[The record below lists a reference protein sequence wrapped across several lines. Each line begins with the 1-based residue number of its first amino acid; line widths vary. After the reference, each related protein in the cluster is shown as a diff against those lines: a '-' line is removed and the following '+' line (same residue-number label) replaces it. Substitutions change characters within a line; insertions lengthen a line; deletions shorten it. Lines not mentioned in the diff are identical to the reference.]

1 MRARILALAFL
12 MLVAFVPWH
21 PTWSAD
27 VVLGEE
33 VLFRLPDEGQAA
45 SLNRKVDELL
55 QSGLSANLV
64 RAGKSEGK
72 IGVIWGD
79 HLLVVITAD
88 LARANQST
96 PEALAAL
103 WAERLRRVAAR
114 GLLRVD
120 RSRLELPVG
129 GEQILRVSGLARGQ
143 LLAEPSSNGVEA
155 VVDQASGAV
164 SVRGL
169 AVGRTKVDLRRG
181 KGHEV
186 VWIHVKDWAGTLPQ
200 SVEIEVTGRPAP
212 GSMVLLAALAGTATG
227 ARVNPGCRL
236 QMEDP
241 SLELPAVPK
250 GDTVR
255 FTMPMGIVGGEDFFP
270 VGGRVQVVARNL
282 PLEPVEANLL
292 LVSNR
297 PERVSQDG
305 VLMEYTFSRKEPT
318 RLMYSHL
325 NDSKGRRNLW
335 VNLSNPTDEPVRL
348 VVGSTWAGPERSE
361 VHVGQTS
368 ARRFL
373 ECLASQSGYVVT
385 LPPRSALE
393 LVAHDMQPKALVTG
407 FINFRVLDG
416 DKATIE
422 VRTAL
427 APSWNDGSNLP
438 HLGAPFNPFKIH
450 PHGVFAQ
457 PFFEQDGEYVVG
469 GQPLVQRY
477 GESPWLID
485 FETGLPNTG
494 NFGVLYKMLV
504 DLRNPEREPRR
515 VGLYFN
521 PVAGPAGGTFLV
533 DGQVFQA
540 PFRRVRNEALVTE
553 ILLEPGE
560 TRTVEV
566 VTFPEASS
574 NYPAQFEFRDGGS
587 SPSAQ
592 RQPIPS
598 AEPGS

>member
-1 MRARILALAFL
+1 MKARILALVWML
-12 MLVAFVPWH
+12 LVAVVPWQA
-21 PTWSAD
+21 TWAAD
-27 VVLGEE
+27 VVLGDE
-33 VLFRLPDEGQAA
+33 VLFRLADEEQAA
-45 SLNRKVDELL
+45 TLNRRVDELL
-55 QSGLSANLV
+55 QSGLPASAV
-64 RAGKSEGK
+64 RVAKSEGR
-72 IGVIWGD
+72 IGLYWGE
-79 HLLVVITAD
+79 HLVLVITAD
-88 LARANQST
+88 LARANSST
-96 PEALAAL
+96 PEALAGL
-103 WAERLRRVAAR
+103 WAERLRKVASR
-114 GLLRVD
+114 GLLKVD
-120 RSRLELPVG
+120 RTRLELPVG
-129 GEQILRVSGLARGQ
+129 GEQILRVSGLARGP
-143 LLAEPSSNGVEA
+143 LLAQAASSGVEA
-155 VVDQASGAV
+155 VVDEASGAI

-169 AVGRTKVDLRRG
+169 AVGRTKLDVRRG

-200 SVEIEVTGRPAP
+200 AVEIEVTGKPAP
-212 GSMVLLAALAGTATG
+212 GSMVLLAALAGTATR

-236 QMEDP
+236 QFEGGGMDLP
-241 SLELPAVPK
+241 SVPS
-250 GDTVR
+250 GDTMR
-255 FTMPMGIVGGEDFFP
+255 FSIAMGIAGGEDYFP
-270 VGGRVQVVARNL
+270 VSGQVPVVARNL
-282 PLEPVEANLL
+282 PLEPVESNLL

-305 VLMEYTFSRKEPT
+305 ILMEYTFSRKEPT

-325 NDSKGRRNLW
+325 NDSRGRRNLW
-335 VNLSNPTDEPVRL
+335 VNVSNPTGEPVRL

-361 VHVGQTS
+361 IHVGQTS

-373 ECLASQSGYVVT
+373 ESLSTQSGYVVT
-385 LPPRSALE
+385 LPPYSALE

-407 FINFRVLDG
+407 FINFRMLEG
-416 DKATIE
+416 EKATVE

-427 APSWNDGSNLP
+427 APSWNDGSTLP

-457 PFFEQDGEYVVG
+457 PFFEHEGEYVTG
-469 GQPLVQRY
+469 GQPLVLRY

-504 DLRNPEREPRR
+504 DLRNPDSVAHR

-540 PFRRVRNEALVTE
+540 AFRRVQNEALVTE
-553 ILLEPGE
+553 IELAPGE

-587 SPSAQ
+587 TSSTGGPTEGRS
-592 RQPIPS
+592 
-598 AEPGS
+598 

>member
-1 MRARILALAFL
+1 VRARILALAFIVL
-12 MLVAFVPWH
+12 AAVVPWH
-21 PTWSAD
+21 PTWCAE
-27 VVLGEE
+27 VVLGDE
-33 VLFRLPDEGQAA
+33 VLFRLPDAA
-45 SLNRKVDELL
+45 QVAGLNRRVDDLL

-64 RAGKSEGK
+64 RVGKSEGR
-72 IGVIWGD
+72 IGVYWGE

-96 PEALAAL
+96 PEALADL
-103 WAERLRRVAAR
+103 WAERLRRVAGR

-120 RSRLELPVG
+120 RNRLELPVG
-129 GEQILRVSGLARGQ
+129 GEQIVRVSGLGRGQ
-143 LLAEPSSNGVEA
+143 LLAEPGSSGVEA
-155 VVDQASGAV
+155 VVDQATGAI

-169 AVGRTKVDLRRG
+169 AVGRTRVDLRRG
-181 KGHEV
+181 KGHEI
-186 VWIHVKDWAGTLPQ
+186 VWVHVKDWAGTLPQ
-200 SVEIEVTGRPAP
+200 LVEIEVTGRPSP
-212 GSMVLLAALAGTATG
+212 GSTVLLAALAGAATQ

-236 QMEDP
+236 QLEDP
-241 SLELPAVPK
+241 SLALPAVPR

-255 FTMPMGIVGGEDFFP
+255 FTIPMGIVGGEDYFA
-270 VGGRVQVVARNL
+270 VSGRVPVVARNL
-282 PLEPVEANLL
+282 PLEPLESNLL

-325 NDSKGRRNLW
+325 NESRGRRNLW
-335 VNLSNPTDEPVRL
+335 VNVSNPAEEPLRL

-373 ECLASQSGYVVT
+373 ESLASQSGYVVT
-385 LPPRSALE
+385 LPPGSALE

-407 FINFRVLDG
+407 FINFRILEG
-416 DKATIE
+416 DKATVE

-427 APSWNDGSNLP
+427 APSWNDGSALP

-457 PFFEQDGEYVVG
+457 PFFEQEGEYVIG
-469 GQPLVQRY
+469 GKPLVQRY

-494 NFGVLYKMLV
+494 NFGVLYKVLV
-504 DLRNPEREPRR
+504 DLRNPESVPRN

-540 PFRRVRNEALVTE
+540 PFRRVQNEALVTE
-553 ILLEPGE
+553 IQLGPGE
-560 TRTVEV
+560 NRTVEV
-566 VTFPEASS
+566 VTFPEATS
-574 NYPAQFEFRDGGS
+574 NYPAQFEFRDGR
-587 SPSAQ
+587 SASGTGQ
-592 RQPIPS
+592 APATK
-598 AEPGS
+598 AELRS